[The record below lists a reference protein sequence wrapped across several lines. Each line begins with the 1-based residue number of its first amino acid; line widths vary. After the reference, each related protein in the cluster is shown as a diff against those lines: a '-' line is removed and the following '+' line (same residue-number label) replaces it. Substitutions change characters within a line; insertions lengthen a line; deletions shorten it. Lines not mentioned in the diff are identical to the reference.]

1 MSIELFPHQAK
12 AVKLMK
18 NGTILCGGVGSGK
31 SFTALEYFVRNE
43 KGRKLYI
50 ITTAKKRDSLE
61 WRKDCKTYGVE
72 VEKVDSWNN
81 IDKYKN
87 IKGAFFIFDEQR
99 VVGRGLWA
107 KRFVK
112 IAKNNH
118 WIMLSA
124 TPGDTWRDYAAVFV
138 ARGFVKTFTEF
149 DREYCIVTRWG
160 GFPKIEGYRHV
171 QRLEK
176 WRDDV
181 LVDMPFSRRTTRC
194 ERRIW
199 CHFELSVYQEAFKK
213 RVVPWTGEPMKNA
226 AQLGYVLRRVCGT
239 DKSRIDEFQKLWEK
253 HPRLICFYNFDYE
266 LEILRETCGDVLKEW
281 NGHKH
286 EPVPEGDRWVYAVQY
301 TSGSEGWNCIAT
313 DTIVFWSMPYSYKSF
328 EQAKGRIDRL
338 DTTFETLN
346 YYIFCSNS
354 SIESA
359 IWATLKEKKN
369 FNEWGFLSA
378 RLKHFGED
386 RFNFER
392 PKNPVFESG
401 S

>member
-61 WRKDCKTYGVE
+61 WRKDCKTYGVD

-87 IKGAFFIFDEQR
+87 VKGAFFIFDEQR

-124 TPGDTWRDYAAVFV
+124 TPGDTWKDYTAVFV

-149 DREYCIVTRWG
+149 DRE
-160 GFPKIEGYRHV
+160 
-171 QRLEK
+171 
-176 WRDDV
+176 
-181 LVDMPFSRRTTRC
+181 
-194 ERRIW
+194 
-199 CHFELSVYQEAFKK
+199 
-213 RVVPWTGEPMKNA
+213 
-226 AQLGYVLRRVCGT
+226 
-239 DKSRIDEFQKLWEK
+239 
-253 HPRLICFYNFDYE
+253 
-266 LEILRETCGDVLKEW
+266 
-281 NGHKH
+281 
-286 EPVPEGDRWVYAVQY
+286 
-301 TSGSEGWNCIAT
+301 
-313 DTIVFWSMPYSYKSF
+313 
-328 EQAKGRIDRL
+328 
-338 DTTFETLN
+338 
-346 YYIFCSNS
+346 
-354 SIESA
+354 
-359 IWATLKEKKN
+359 
-369 FNEWGFLSA
+369 
-378 RLKHFGED
+378 
-386 RFNFER
+386 
-392 PKNPVFESG
+392 
-401 S
+401 